1 MAAIGKY
8 EEKSVEV
15 LGYISNGYTVKEA
28 CAKAAI
34 NQDSFYEWQRKKPE
48 FAELVYNAR
57 KDGEQK
63 AIADVEASLL
73 DMAKGFDYEEVR
85 TEYESKLNPAT
96 GKYEP
101 TIKKQERTKKMVV
114 PSVEAIKFYLTN
126 KAPEDWKNRVE
137 QTNNGKVAT
146 DLVVRYVN
154 ASPDAENFPSSEAE
168 VDV

>member
-28 CAKAAI
+28 CAKAVI

-63 AIADVEASLL
+63 AIADVEATLASGETSQEL
-73 DMAKGFDYEEVR
+73 FDQYAALKAQLEKEMTEWEEATEAYEA
-85 TEYESKLNPAT
+85 LN
-96 GKYEP
+96 G
-101 TIKKQERTKKMVV
+101 
-114 PSVEAIKFYLTN
+114 
-126 KAPEDWKNRVE
+126 
-137 QTNNGKVAT
+137 
-146 DLVVRYVN
+146 
-154 ASPDAENFPSSEAE
+154 
-168 VDV
+168 